1 MDTED
6 FEKSKTK
13 RVGYCNP
20 PEHSRFQKGKS
31 GNPTGRP
38 KGTLNVATVLA
49 RTLHEKVI
57 VKENGKRRTV
67 TKLEA
72 ALLRLTNKAAAGDLR
87 AVQLLA
93 ALARSAEERGVP
105 EATPNESLG
114 EPEEDVFTEI
124 VRRIKAAG
132 KGESDEIVK
141 KRFSR
146 APKS

>member
-1 MDTED
+1 VDTED

-49 RTLHEKVI
+49 RTLQQKVV

-141 KRFSR
+141 K
-146 APKS
+146 